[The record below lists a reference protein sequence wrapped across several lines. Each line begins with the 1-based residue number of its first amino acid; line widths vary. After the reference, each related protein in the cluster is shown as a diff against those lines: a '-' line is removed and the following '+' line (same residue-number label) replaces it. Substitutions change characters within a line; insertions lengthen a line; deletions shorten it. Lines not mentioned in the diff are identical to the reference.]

1 MIVVSDTTP
10 LRHLIAIGEA
20 ELLPKLYGT
29 VTEKGFITF
38 AAFDPPCSPAFPR
51 RESAETFIIH
61 RIRALSF
68 LNHFNHFRVSGPRS
82 SVPACYT
89 RISRRQC
96 IIPSLPSSPSP
107 SRSLARPNSGIPLNL
122 SRLLSETARETHL
135 AQKPFKMRLPTS
147 THRRNPLKKRTL
159 QRPI

>member
-38 AAFDPPCSPAFPR
+38 AVFDPPCSPAFPR
-51 RESAETFIIH
+51 REYDETFIIH

-68 LNHFNHFRVSGPRS
+68 LNHFNHFRVTGPRS

-89 RISRRQC
+89 RFSRRQC
-96 IIPSLPSSPSP
+96 VIPSLPSSPSP
-107 SRSLARPNSGIPLNL
+107 SRPLARPD
-122 SRLLSETARETHL
+122 SRIKLKLRHLLPATCRVTHL
-135 AQKPFKMRLPTS
+135 AKKPVKMRHKTP
-147 THRRNPLKKRTL
+147 THRRN
-159 QRPI
+159 